1 MTNDKK
7 TSNPFENIF
16 DFYFE
21 QAEKSEPQ
29 VKQGIEDWF
38 LLCDKVAE
46 QTLSLQKNLFTSA
59 ANKKSTNDNFIQQ
72 SKSFAK
78 VIIATQKE
86 LALSMADFAFKG
98 LQTLKNT
105 KNT

>member
-1 MTNDKK
+1 MKDEKK

-21 QAEKSEPQ
+21 QAEKSESQ

-46 QTLSLQKNLFTSA
+46 QTISLQTNLFTSTA
-59 ANKKSTNDNFIQQ
+59 DKKSNNDNVIQQ
-72 SKSFAK
+72 SKSLAK

-86 LALSMADFAFKG
+86 LALSMTDFAFKG

-105 KNT
+105 KNK

>member
-21 QAEKSEPQ
+21 QAEKSESQ

-38 LLCDKVAE
+38 LLCDKVVE
-46 QTLSLQKNLFTSA
+46 QTIALQNNLFTSTTD
-59 ANKKSTNDNFIQQ
+59 KKSTNDNFIQQ

-86 LALSMADFAFKG
+86 LALSMTDFAFKG